1 MSKEQIAEFK
11 EISTDVDYKK
21 LMESH
26 EETIKK
32 LQSKISSLEAEN
44 DSYKLS
50 GRVKLF
56 YAINKQQND
65 LADMLNSIEL
75 KNVDL
80 AKPTDKTV
88 ERLKIIW
95 SSIGILSPIVNEL
108 RLSAGVT
115 GDEDKDISA
124 RKPFVDTIAVSR

>member
-1 MSKEQIAEFK
+1 MDI
-11 EISTDVDYKK
+11 DYKK
-21 LMESH
+21 KCELQ
-26 EETIKK
+26 EEQIKV
-32 LQSKISSLEAEN
+32 LNNEISLLKQEN
-44 DSYKLS
+44 DKYKFS

-75 KNVDL
+75 KTVDL
-80 AKPTDKTV
+80 SKPTDKTV

-95 SSIGILSPIVNEL
+95 ASIGILSPIVNKL

-115 GDEDKDISA
+115 SDEDKDINF

>member
-1 MSKEQIAEFK
+1 MSKEQRAEFK

>member
-1 MSKEQIAEFK
+1 MAEEIAEFK

-21 LMESH
+21 LMETH

>member
-1 MSKEQIAEFK
+1 MAKEQIAEFK

-21 LMESH
+21 LMETH
-26 EETIKK
+26 KETIKK

-95 SSIGILSPIVNEL
+95 SSIGVLSPIVNEL

>member
-1 MSKEQIAEFK
+1 MAKEQIAEFK

-21 LMESH
+21 LMETH

-95 SSIGILSPIVNEL
+95 SSIGVLSPIVNEL

>member
-1 MSKEQIAEFK
+1 MAKEQIAEFK

-32 LQSKISSLEAEN
+32 LQSKISSLKAEN

-108 RLSAGVT
+108 RFSAGVT

>member
-1 MSKEQIAEFK
+1 MAKEQIAEFK

-115 GDEDKDISA
+115 GDEDEDISA

>member
-1 MSKEQIAEFK
+1 MGI
-11 EISTDVDYKK
+11 DYKK
-21 LMESH
+21 KCELQDEQ
-26 EETIKK
+26 IKV
-32 LQSKISSLEAEN
+32 LNNEISLLKQEN
-44 DSYKLS
+44 DKYKFS

-80 AKPTDKTV
+80 SKPTDKTV

-95 SSIGILSPIVNEL
+95 ASIGILSPIVNEL

-115 GDEDKDISA
+115 GDEDKDINF

>member
-1 MSKEQIAEFK
+1 MPQEEIAEFK
-11 EISTDVDYKK
+11 EIDSNIDYNKIIE
-21 LMESH
+21 LQ

-44 DSYKLS
+44 NSYKLS

-95 SSIGILSPIVNEL
+95 ASIGILSPIVNEL

-115 GDEDKDISA
+115 GDEDKDMNA
-124 RKPFVDTIAVSR
+124 RKPFVDTIASSR